1 MNTKEYI
8 LNQFK
13 IYPKLELQDLMKFL
27 YQSCFGCEHL
37 VSNFSK
43 VKSNIE
49 HELQDNKDSF
59 NSIEELDGDYVRIHL
74 NYGLSVDTLS
84 TLFILSSQQ
93 EKKGIKQLEEK
104 NQSLMDLISNNE
116 LPFSV
121 EESKCILSKWK
132 EDNYPA
138 IHHSNTFNQLYHPAY
153 RLIHKKY
160 VPFLELFKYI
170 DNNHPSMISIDGR
183 CASGKTTLSNLLKL
197 VYDCNVF
204 KMDDFFL
211 QPHQRT
217 TERLES
223 PGENVDHERFE
234 AEVLI
239 PLSKHEDVKL
249 CKFNCSTM
257 SIEHAILIPYKPLN
271 IIEGSY
277 SMHSSLQKYY
287 DFSVFLTV
295 NKDEQIE
302 RLRKRNPKML
312 NNFIQRWI
320 PLEEAYFNTFSIQDK
335 CDIQINT
342 SKA

>member
-8 LNQFK
+8 LHQFQT
-13 IYPKLELQDLMKFL
+13 YPQLELQDLMKFL
-27 YQSCFGCEHL
+27 YQSSFGCEHL
-37 VSNFSK
+37 VSDFSK

-49 HELQDNKDSF
+49 LELQMSKNPYD
-59 NSIEELDGDYVRIHL
+59 SIEELDGDYVRLHL
-74 NYGLSVDTLS
+74 NYGLSVNTLS

-93 EKKGIKQLEEK
+93 EKNGTKQLEDKIQILLE
-104 NQSLMDLISNNE
+104 LISNHT
-116 LPFSV
+116 LPFSLN
-121 EESKCILSKWK
+121 ESNEILLKWK
-132 EDNYPA
+132 AEGYPA

-170 DNNHPSMISIDGR
+170 DNEHPSMISIDGR
-183 CASGKTTLSNLLKL
+183 CASGKTTLSMLLKQI
-197 VYDCNVF
+197 YDCNVF

-211 QPHQRT
+211 QPDQRT
-217 TERLES
+217 KERLKS

-234 AEVLI
+234 TEVLI

-257 SIEHAILIPYKPLN
+257 SIEPAILIPYKPLN

-277 SMHSSLQKYY
+277 SMHSNLQKYY
-287 DFSVFLTV
+287 DFSVFLTI

-320 PLEEAYFNTFSIQDK
+320 PLEETYFNTFLIQDK

>member
-8 LNQFK
+8 LHQFQT
-13 IYPKLELQDLMKFL
+13 YPQLELQDLMKFL
-27 YQSCFGCEHL
+27 YQSSFGCEHL
-37 VSNFSK
+37 VSDFSK

-49 HELQDNKDSF
+49 LELQNTKDPYD
-59 NSIEELDGDYVRIHL
+59 SIEELDGDYVRLHL
-74 NYGLSVDTLS
+74 NYGLNVNTLS

-93 EKKGIKQLEEK
+93 EKNGIKQLEDKIQILLE
-104 NQSLMDLISNNE
+104 LISNNT
-116 LPFSV
+116 LPFSLN
-121 EESKCILSKWK
+121 ESNKMLLNWK
-132 EDNYPA
+132 EEGYPA
-138 IHHSNTFNQLYHPAY
+138 IHHSNIFNQLYHPSY

-170 DNNHPSMISIDGR
+170 DNEHPSMISIDGR
-183 CASGKTTLSNLLKL
+183 CASGKTTLSTLLKQI
-197 VYDCNVF
+197 YDCNIF

-211 QPHQRT
+211 QPDQRT
-217 TERLES
+217 KERFES

-234 AEVLI
+234 EEILI
-239 PLSKHEDVKL
+239 PLSKHEAVKFR
-249 CKFNCSTM
+249 KFNCSTM
-257 SIEHAILIPYKPLN
+257 SIEPSILIPYKPFN

-277 SMHSSLQKYY
+277 SMHSNLQKYY

-302 RLRKRNPKML
+302 RLKKRNPNML

-335 CDIQINT
+335 CNIQINT